1 MLHLLYVSGVY
12 AVDIQYACCIFAA
25 YTSMLHIQGVS
36 KVADTLLELGS
47 IHFRVSTTVVSFI
60 LSKFVETQ

>member
-1 MLHLLYVSGVY
+1 MHVHMHLIICIL
-12 AVDIQYACCIFAA
+12 DI
-25 YTSMLHIQGVS
+25 IQGVS